1 MPDGSMD
8 STVMFLRGNKKSFD
22 LRKKKKMG
30 KDSREAGLGRKI
42 RCLVLDMLCQTYL

>member
-22 LRKKKKMG
+22 LRGKKRWG
-30 KDSREAGLGRKI
+30 KIQEKQVWGGRLGVW
-42 RCLVLDMLCQTYL
+42 C